1 MKRARLAVADELVLE
16 REPDLA
22 RGDAVLLGNV
32 LKLTTDHTEDSRDD
46 GAFHVLPSRVVDKRG
61 IKKNIVGE
69 VVVLQGEQNLIVPV
83 GVAYKR
89 GI

>member
-1 MKRARLAVADELVLE
+1 
-16 REPDLA
+16 
-22 RGDAVLLGNV
+22 
-32 LKLTTDHTEDSRDD
+32 
-46 GAFHVLPSRVVDKRG
+46 VLPSRVVDKRG
-61 IKKNIVGE
+61 IEKNVVGE